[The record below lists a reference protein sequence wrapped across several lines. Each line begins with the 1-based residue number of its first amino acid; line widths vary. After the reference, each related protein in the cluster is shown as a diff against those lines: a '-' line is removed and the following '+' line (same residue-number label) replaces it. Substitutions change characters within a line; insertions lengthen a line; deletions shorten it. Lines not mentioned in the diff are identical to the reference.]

1 MVTVKILN
9 YEIFN
14 EGLMYFEIDESTT
27 IYEILKKI
35 DVKYGSAY
43 EKKFNKKLLDDIVAN
58 YRIFLNNNYVTT
70 SALAGQDVNNE
81 DYILV
86 LKPISGG

>member
-35 DVKYGSAY
+35 DVKYGFAY
-43 EKKFNKKLLDDIVAN
+43 EKKFNKKFLEDVVAN

-70 SALAGQDVNNE
+70 SALVGQDVNNE
-81 DYILV
+81 DYLLV